1 MNRRLL
7 VATSN
12 RGKAREFR
20 DLLPADVEVLT
31 LADLGLPSPVE
42 DGDTFEANARI
53 KALAA
58 ARASGLPTLADD
70 SGIVV
75 AALDGAPGI
84 HSAYYAG
91 HGAGDAA
98 NRARL
103 LSDLAAIPGADRAA
117 TFVAVIVLATPDGIV
132 AGARGEV
139 HGRVADHERGDGGFG
154 YDPIFALP
162 DGRTI
167 AELAPADKNAVSHRS
182 IAAGKILPA
191 LLAMLAA
198 EPPPS

>member
-1 MNRRLL
+1 MTRRLL
-7 VATSN
+7 VATGN
-12 RGKAREFR
+12 AGKAREFR
-20 DLLPADVEVLT
+20 DLLPPDVEVLT
-31 LADLGLPSPVE
+31 LKDLGLPSPVE

-58 ARASGLPTLADD
+58 ARAAGVLTLADD

-75 AALDGAPGI
+75 DALDGAPGI

-91 HGAGDAA
+91 VGAGDAA

-103 LSDLAAIPGADRAA
+103 LADLAAIPGADRSAR
-117 TFVAVIVLATPDGIV
+117 FVAVLVLARPDGVV
-132 AGARGEV
+132 AEARGEV
-139 HGRVADHERGDGGFG
+139 AGSVATSERGEGGFG

-167 AELAPADKNAVSHRS
+167 AELPAAEKNAVSHRA
-182 IAAGKILPA
+182 IAARQMLPA
-191 LLAMLAA
+191 LLAALAA
-198 EPPPS
+198 DGDPA

>member
-1 MNRRLL
+1 MTRRLL

-12 RGKAREFR
+12 RGKASEFR
-20 DLLPADVEVLT
+20 ELLPADVEVVT

-42 DGDTFEANARI
+42 DGETFEANARI

-75 AALDGAPGI
+75 AALEGAPGI
-84 HSAYYAG
+84 HSAYFAG

-98 NRARL
+98 NRAKL
-103 LSDLAAIPGADRAA
+103 LAELSAMSAADRRA
-117 TFVAVIVLATPDGIV
+117 TFVAVIVLADPTGIL
-132 AGARGEV
+132 AEARGEV
-139 HGRVADHERGDGGFG
+139 HGRVADDERGAGGFG
-154 YDPIFALP
+154 YDPIFELL

-167 AELAPADKNAVSHRS
+167 AELTPAEKNAVSHRA
-182 IAAGKILPA
+182 IAAHRILPA
-191 LLAMLAA
+191 LLAMLAG
-198 EPPPS
+198 ESPRS